1 MTRLCHT
8 AKFRDPRQQ
17 PAPKSKQYSCPCWE
31 AQVKDDG
38 KAAFREPKPSPV
50 MALGQA
56 VVTHRWVGASHRIC
70 SVAQHCVLWPCIRS
84 GLQKRNPTPSR
95 RTLGGRTVSSTGET
109 LFHFTITLKEVVVR
123 WESGF
128 STKHHVIKLCYHPSL
143 ILLARDL
150 PLSSPSSLAVYL
162 PLQAIWEPSCNFPS
176 SSPSL

>member
-1 MTRLCHT
+1 
-8 AKFRDPRQQ
+8 
-17 PAPKSKQYSCPCWE
+17 
-31 AQVKDDG
+31 
-38 KAAFREPKPSPV
+38 

-56 VVTHRWVGASHRIC
+56 VVTHRWVGARHRIC

-95 RTLGGRTVSSTGET
+95 RTLGGRIVSSTGET

-123 WESGF
+123 WEPGF

-143 ILLARDL
+143 ILLTRDL

-176 SSPSL
+176 SSPSLWLLEDSLHPISQRTQPLGLGNPAAVPAGIVWNLWLMPPRNIQP